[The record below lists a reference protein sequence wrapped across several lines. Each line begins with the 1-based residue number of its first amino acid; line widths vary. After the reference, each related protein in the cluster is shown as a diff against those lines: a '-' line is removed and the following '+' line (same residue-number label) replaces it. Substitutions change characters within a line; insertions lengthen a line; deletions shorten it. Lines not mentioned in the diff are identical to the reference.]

1 MLLYYI
7 LRFLSINFASRVISA
22 GNIVNI
28 YIKFKSINFRFYY
41 ALCNIFYGNDNLYR
55 GACCR
60 SYTLLNYHIFQE
72 IYEEKIKVEAK
83 LNELMEVWICEKE

>member
-1 MLLYYI
+1 MCYNLFKHIRGMCNLNKKIDICNILLYYI

-41 ALCNIFYGNDNLYR
+41 ALSNIFYR
-55 GACCR
+55 A
-60 SYTLLNYHIFQE
+60 
-72 IYEEKIKVEAK
+72 IKV
-83 LNELMEVWICEKE
+83 